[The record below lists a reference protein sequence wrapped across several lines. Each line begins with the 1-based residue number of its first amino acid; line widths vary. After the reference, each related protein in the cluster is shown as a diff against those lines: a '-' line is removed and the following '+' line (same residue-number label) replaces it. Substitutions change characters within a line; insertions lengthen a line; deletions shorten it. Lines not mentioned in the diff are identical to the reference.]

1 VRRFDLCPCGA
12 GRRVG
17 QYVDR
22 QQLRRRP
29 GQRRLRN
36 ETGTLRFAVAHA
48 IDTGNYVFGGPD
60 SFDQRGSA
68 AVSGSNNYERVS
80 GLTLKADIAAHEV
93 QQDDVVFDADFEGC
107 PSP

>member
-1 VRRFDLCPCGA
+1 
-12 GRRVG
+12 
-17 QYVDR
+17 
-22 QQLRRRP
+22 
-29 GQRRLRN
+29 
-36 ETGTLRFAVAHA
+36 
-48 IDTGNYVFGGPD
+48 VFGGPD
-60 SFDQRGSA
+60 RFDQRGSA

>member
-1 VRRFDLCPCGA
+1 MWTVNSCDGDLVSGDF
-12 GRRVG
+12 GTK
-17 QYVDR
+17 
-22 QQLRRRP
+22 
-29 GQRRLRN
+29 
-36 ETGTLRFAVAHA
+36 TGTLRFAVAHA